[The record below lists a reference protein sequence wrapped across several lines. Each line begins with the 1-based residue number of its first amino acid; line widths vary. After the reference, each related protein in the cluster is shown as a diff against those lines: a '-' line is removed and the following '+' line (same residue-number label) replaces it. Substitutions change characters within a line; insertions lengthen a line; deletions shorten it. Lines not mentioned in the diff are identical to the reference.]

1 MRFLRFTF
9 IAAVLATAAAAPGA
23 RAADPDFC
31 RDYARSAVEQ
41 VHRAEHIRSCGY
53 LLESGRFS
61 PDWRAHYEWCLNAH
75 HHEANEERERRHEA
89 LERCE
94 YR

>member
-1 MRFLRFTF
+1 MRLLHFVT
-9 IAAVLATAAAAPGA
+9 ITVAAAIVIAAPGA

-41 VHRAEHIRSCGY
+41 AHRAEHIRSCAY
-53 LLESGRFS
+53 LIDSPRFS
-61 PDWRAHYEWCLNAH
+61 PDWRSHYEWCLNAH
-75 HHEANEERERRHEA
+75 HHEADEERERRHEA
-89 LERCE
+89 LERCG

>member
-1 MRFLRFTF
+1 MSLLRFAF
-9 IAAVLATAAAAPGA
+9 ITVVLTTAATTPGA

-53 LLESGRFS
+53 LLDDGRFS
-61 PDWRAHYEWCLNAH
+61 PDWRAHYDWCLNAH
-75 HHEANEERERRHEA
+75 HHEANEERARRHEA